1 MNWIE
6 AMMASSDWKDEY
18 LDWVVEYGSSI
29 DEQKSLG
36 LHLNMVEAGE
46 MALTTLGI
54 VHRGS
59 RGRVHRELRFS
70 HSGSFPC
77 MPFGASLLR
86 LLDVIVKTHG
96 AVFVWNH
103 ERVG

>member
-6 AMMASSDWKDEY
+6 AMMASDDWKDEY
-18 LDWVVEYGSSI
+18 LDWTVEYGSS
-29 DEQKSLG
+29 SFG
-36 LHLNMVEAGE
+36 LHLNMVEAKE

-59 RGRVHRELRFS
+59 RDRRELRFS
-70 HSGSFPC
+70 HSGSFPS

-86 LLDVIVKTHG
+86 LLDVIVKTRR